1 MKSFSW
7 RGWVVIHDLSMAVAA
22 FGLAYLV
29 RFNFSVTASDV
40 HYIVNLIPILV
51 VAQGMVF
58 WWSRLYR
65 GVWRFASIPDLSNI
79 IRASLIGALAVALC
93 LFLFNRLEG
102 VPRATLVL
110 YPIFLTFFLGTPRLA
125 YRLWKDQ
132 RLQVFQSE
140 GRKRVL
146 ILGAGRA
153 GEMLARDMVR
163 DLDYFPVAF
172 LDDSARLRGGKI
184 HGIPVIG
191 GIDRLSEIMREMDIH
206 VVVIAVP
213 SATADQLRR
222 IVGLCEQANVT
233 FRILPRLQDMM
244 SGRGLVSDLREVS
257 IEDLLGRDSVTLE
270 WERIQ
275 NGLTGKKVLVSG
287 GGGSIGS
294 ELCRQI
300 ARLEPAEL
308 VVFDHSEYG
317 LYKIECELRRTCPK
331 LNLRARLGSVT
342 DKIAVEHL
350 FANSKPDVVFHAAAY
365 KHVPMLESQVREAVR
380 NNVLGTMTLALAAA
394 EHGVKKFV
402 MISTDKAVNP
412 ANIMGATKRVAE
424 IFCQNLNQR
433 WKTDYITVR
442 FGNVLGSTGS
452 VVPLFKQQIEA
463 GGPITVTHP
472 DITRYFMTI
481 PEASQLI
488 MQGAVMG
495 DGGEIFVLD
504 MGEPIK
510 ISYLAEQMIRLSGKV
525 PGKDIEIVFTGLR
538 PGEKLYEELFHEQE
552 PLAPT
557 THSKIMLARCR
568 QVDWDALT
576 AVLGDMETACNEF
589 NEDSLKRLIADL
601 VPEFSGA
608 NNADS
613 NIVAFVRLK
622 TDAVTTVN

>member
-7 RGWVVIHDLSMAVAA
+7 RGWVVIHDLLMAVAA
-22 FGLAYLV
+22 FGLAYAV
-29 RFNFSVTASDV
+29 RFNFLIAAPDIN
-40 HYIVNLIPILV
+40 YLVNLIPIVV
-51 VAQGMVF
+51 VAQGIVF

-65 GVWRFASIPDLSNI
+65 GVWRFASIPDLWNI
-79 IRASLIGALAVALC
+79 IRASLIGSLAVGLC

-110 YPIFLTFFLGTPRLA
+110 YPIFLTVFLGTPRLA

-132 RLQVFQSE
+132 RLNLFQSE

-172 LDDSARLRGGKI
+172 LDDSAQLRGGKI
-184 HGIPVIG
+184 HGIPVVG
-191 GIDRLSEIMREMDIH
+191 GIDRLSEVMQDMNIH

-213 SATADQLRR
+213 SASADQLRR
-222 IVGLCEQANVT
+222 IVGLCEQASVT
-233 FRILPRLQDMM
+233 FRILPKLQDMM
-244 SGRGLVSDLREVS
+244 SGRASINDLREVS

-300 ARLEPAEL
+300 ARLVPAEL
-308 VVFDHSEYG
+308 VVFDHSEYN
-317 LYKIECELRRTCPK
+317 LYNIECELRSTFPQ

-350 FANSKPDVVFHAAAY
+350 LTYSKPDVVFHAAAY
-365 KHVPMLESQVREAVR
+365 KHVPMLESQVREAVK
-380 NNVLGTMTLALAAA
+380 NNVIGTMIFALAAA
-394 EHGVKKFV
+394 QHGVKKFV

-424 IFCQNLNQR
+424 IFCQNLNQC
-433 WKTDYITVR
+433 WKTDYVTVR

-452 VVPLFKQQIEA
+452 VVPLFKKQIEA
-463 GGPITVTHP
+463 GGPVTVTHP

-495 DGGEIFVLD
+495 DGGEIYVLD
-504 MGEPIK
+504 MGVPIK
-510 ISYLAEQMIRLSGKV
+510 ICYLAEQMIRLSGKL
-525 PGKDIEIVFTGLR
+525 PGKDIEIAFTGLR

-552 PLAPT
+552 SLAPT

-568 QVDWDALT
+568 KVDWEALLAT
-576 AVLGDMETACNEF
+576 LTEMENACDEF
-589 NEDSLKRLIADL
+589 DEGRLKTLIANL

-608 NNADS
+608 HTGDN
-613 NIVAFVRLK
+613 NIVAFARSK
-622 TDAVTTVN
+622 TDVVAPIH

>member
-1 MKSFSW
+1 MKLHSRRSL
-7 RGWVVIHDLSMAVAA
+7 VVIHDVLMAVGA
-22 FGLAYLV
+22 FALAYTIRL
-29 RFNFSVTASDV
+29 NFSFASPDV
-40 HYIVNLIPILV
+40 KYLGSLIPLV
-51 VAQGMVF
+51 VFAQGLVF
-58 WWSRLYR
+58 WRARLYR
-65 GVWRFASIPDLSNI
+65 GVWRFASIPDLWNI
-79 IRASLIGALAVALC
+79 IRASVIVALAVGLC

-110 YPIFLTFFLGTPRLA
+110 YPIFLTVFLGAPRLA

-132 RLQVFQSE
+132 RLKIFQSE

-153 GEMLARDMVR
+153 GEMLVRDMVR

-191 GIDRLSEIMREMDIH
+191 GIDRLSEVMQDLDIH
-206 VVVIAVP
+206 VVVIAIP
-213 SATADQLRR
+213 SASADQLRR
-222 IVGLCEQANVT
+222 IVGLCEQASVT

-244 SGRGLVSDLREVS
+244 SGRASVSDLREVS

-275 NGLTGKKVLVSG
+275 SGLTGKKVLVSG

-308 VVFDHSEYG
+308 VVFDHSEYS
-317 LYKIECELRRTCPK
+317 LYNIECELRRTFPN
-331 LNLRARLGSVT
+331 LNLRARLGSVA

-350 FANSKPDVVFHAAAY
+350 LANSKPDVVFHAAAY

-380 NNVLGTMTLALAAA
+380 NNVIGTKTFALSAAQ
-394 EHGVKKFV
+394 HGVKKFV

-433 WKTDYITVR
+433 WKTDYVTVR

-452 VVPLFKQQIEA
+452 VVPLFKQQIAA
-463 GGPITVTHP
+463 GGPVTVTHP

-525 PGKDIEIVFTGLR
+525 PGKDIEIAFTGLR

-552 PLAPT
+552 CLAPT
-557 THSKIMLARCR
+557 THSKIMLARSR
-568 QVDWDALT
+568 QVDWDALS
-576 AVLGDMETACNEF
+576 AVLSEMEAACDEF
-589 NEDSLKRLIADL
+589 NEGHLRMLIANL
-601 VPEFSGA
+601 VPEFSGM
-608 NNADS
+608 NNSDS
-613 NIVAFVRLK
+613 NVVVFARSK
-622 TDAVTTVN
+622 ADAATTIN